1 MKKSE
6 QKFAQRA
13 IHSLQD
19 SRNSLT
25 EAEELKSSRTSTT
38 LANQQVFKK
47 TIYNQYSYECWL
59 FNFLKKVVLLRIG
72 VY

>member
-47 TIYNQYSYECWL
+47 NKHNRLEDNFRAIIY
-59 FNFLKKVVLLRIG
+59 FLQ
-72 VY
+72 